1 MARWSDGPRQ
11 RVGQA
16 ELLLPAEPGFHLF
29 PRMPAVLSACLTT
42 PGEAPVFPMAPPGST
57 SGLSRV
63 YVVDVNPRSAV
74 WHKQPGSLCNQQQNW
89 LLFLRSDCLCS
100 SGRRFHLNFM
110 YTRSDPIETAGADR
124 NAADSRE
131 RSGDASG
138 PAARAH
144 KRHAAHQAAAAA
156 EFERLKAR
164 LRQLVGTNNTMR

>member
-1 MARWSDGPRQ
+1 
-11 RVGQA
+11 
-16 ELLLPAEPGFHLF
+16 
-29 PRMPAVLSACLTT
+29 
-42 PGEAPVFPMAPPGST
+42 
-57 SGLSRV
+57 
-63 YVVDVNPRSAV
+63 
-74 WHKQPGSLCNQQQNW
+74 
-89 LLFLRSDCLCS
+89 
-100 SGRRFHLNFM
+100 M